1 MKQEEEIFARLVRE
15 HKSTIYTVC
24 YMFSKDEDEVQDL
37 FQEPLINM
45 WKGMGGFRE
54 ESKIDTWIYR
64 VALNTCLTQER
75 KKKREVKKVPLNMDV
90 NYFEDNDANA
100 KQARILHQR
109 ISQLAYVDRALVMLW
124 LDGMSYDEMG
134 AVVGISAQNVAT
146 KLFRIKEQLKK
157 MKYGRTVFQRNAP
170 ANGGTQGAAGQAGDC
185 QRPPDSRNHEG
196 QEKGHQQHEE
206 YVLYLCCHC
215 FYLLPAQLLH
225 TYMELDL
232 HSGHSPHA
240 DLLSGCNGI
249 YPPSCG

>member
-1 MKQEEEIFARLVRE
+1 MKQEEEIFARFVGE

-37 FQEPLINM
+37 FQETLINM

-90 NYFEDNDANA
+90 NFFEDNDANA

-124 LDGMSYDEMG
+124 LDGMSYDEIG
-134 AVVGISAQNVAT
+134 AVVGISAQNVAV

-157 MKYGRTVFQRNAP
+157 M
-170 ANGGTQGAAGQAGDC
+170 
-185 QRPPDSRNHEG
+185 
-196 QEKGHQQHEE
+196 
-206 YVLYLCCHC
+206 
-215 FYLLPAQLLH
+215 
-225 TYMELDL
+225 
-232 HSGHSPHA
+232 
-240 DLLSGCNGI
+240 
-249 YPPSCG
+249 

>member
-37 FQEPLINM
+37 FQETLINM
-45 WKGMGGFRE
+45 WKGIDSFRE

-90 NYFEDNDANA
+90 NFFEENDAKA

-124 LDGMSYDEMG
+124 LDGMSYDEIG
-134 AVVGISAQNVAT
+134 AVVGISAQNVAV

-157 MKYGRTVFQRNAP
+157 M
-170 ANGGTQGAAGQAGDC
+170 
-185 QRPPDSRNHEG
+185 
-196 QEKGHQQHEE
+196 
-206 YVLYLCCHC
+206 
-215 FYLLPAQLLH
+215 
-225 TYMELDL
+225 
-232 HSGHSPHA
+232 
-240 DLLSGCNGI
+240 
-249 YPPSCG
+249 

>member
-1 MKQEEEIFARLVRE
+1 MMKQEEEIFARLVRE

-37 FQEPLINM
+37 FQETLINM

-124 LDGMSYDEMG
+124 LDGMSYDEIG
-134 AVVGISAQNVAT
+134 AVVGISAQNVAV

-157 MKYGRTVFQRNAP
+157 M
-170 ANGGTQGAAGQAGDC
+170 
-185 QRPPDSRNHEG
+185 
-196 QEKGHQQHEE
+196 
-206 YVLYLCCHC
+206 
-215 FYLLPAQLLH
+215 
-225 TYMELDL
+225 
-232 HSGHSPHA
+232 
-240 DLLSGCNGI
+240 
-249 YPPSCG
+249 

>member
-1 MKQEEEIFARLVRE
+1 MATKTTSETDFERIVRE

-37 FQEPLINM
+37 FQETLINM

-90 NYFEDNDANA
+90 NFFEDNDANA

-124 LDGMSYDEMG
+124 LDGMSYDEIG
-134 AVVGISAQNVAT
+134 AVVGISAQNVAV

-157 MKYGRTVFQRNAP
+157 M
-170 ANGGTQGAAGQAGDC
+170 
-185 QRPPDSRNHEG
+185 
-196 QEKGHQQHEE
+196 
-206 YVLYLCCHC
+206 
-215 FYLLPAQLLH
+215 
-225 TYMELDL
+225 
-232 HSGHSPHA
+232 
-240 DLLSGCNGI
+240 
-249 YPPSCG
+249 

>member
-1 MKQEEEIFARLVRE
+1 MMKQEEEIFARLVRE

-37 FQEPLINM
+37 FQETLINM

-90 NYFEDNDANA
+90 NYFEDNDTNA

-157 MKYGRTVFQRNAP
+157 M
-170 ANGGTQGAAGQAGDC
+170 
-185 QRPPDSRNHEG
+185 
-196 QEKGHQQHEE
+196 
-206 YVLYLCCHC
+206 
-215 FYLLPAQLLH
+215 
-225 TYMELDL
+225 
-232 HSGHSPHA
+232 
-240 DLLSGCNGI
+240 
-249 YPPSCG
+249 

>member
-37 FQEPLINM
+37 FQETLINM
-45 WKGMGGFRE
+45 WKGIGGFRQ
-54 ESKIDTWIYR
+54 ESKVDTWIYR

-90 NYFEDNDANA
+90 NFFEDNDANA

-124 LDGMSYDEMG
+124 LDGMSYDEIG
-134 AVVGISAQNVAT
+134 AVVGISPQNVAV

-157 MKYGRTVFQRNAP
+157 M
-170 ANGGTQGAAGQAGDC
+170 
-185 QRPPDSRNHEG
+185 
-196 QEKGHQQHEE
+196 
-206 YVLYLCCHC
+206 
-215 FYLLPAQLLH
+215 
-225 TYMELDL
+225 
-232 HSGHSPHA
+232 
-240 DLLSGCNGI
+240 
-249 YPPSCG
+249 